1 MRLKKSI
8 IFLILFFSILILKNT
23 PVLGVVLTEVEY
35 NGITYKPDVAP
46 LELQTK
52 TDSYLISIS
61 SDLTSI
67 RVIEPYNPDD
77 YLVCYTSTSLGSGT
91 YYRIRGYSLSSKSLT
106 SINVYISTFSEG
118 VWSGWKEQ
126 TDSSSSSLAPGSTS
140 LFLHVKKS
148 NIVLYSSYLGI
159 IGTEVISSGI
169 PLPGGIK
176 FTDNITIF
184 RTNKK
189 SDPSYYLV
197 YSNNKKNKFF
207 TAYDY
212 DYRFVDPSHSASYF
226 DYYKY
231 DSSLKEFVYISNSN
245 YFRADASDVFEVLYS
260 YNSILKTNSYTEYN
274 YSCSDYF
281 QFYYDYK
288 NFPYIANTAEDLA
301 NGSSSNIV
309 IFPGD
314 FKNDEDITFT
324 IYSVEE
330 RDLEDGS
337 TYEYQNPVFSQTLN
351 NTSTYYKS
359 LDDDSEFWFEIPID
373 DYFSLLEKGTQYIFN
388 ISYSYNDKSY
398 SNDIYATWGGLTQ
411 EDIDKNKQ
419 LEETIKQTEKIE
431 EQTEAIKEQTEAIK
445 EQTEVSKSIW
455 GTLKE
460 VLSYINP
467 FSENFFVYKLIDLLI
482 DMFISLFV
490 PSNDFFSEWFS
501 DLNEWLG
508 ERFGFLY
515 YPFELVIDVLNRI
528 SALKFSDSFV
538 LSFPDLK
545 ISLFGEESTLIKSF
559 SYNFNDL
566 VAVSPFDSIYDFYL
580 IAVDVILILGLVI
593 LIKNTFVE
601 IFGGKFADDVVHN
614 LNSNSTTSSK
624 NSNTSNSSKNN
635 KK

>member
-1 MRLKKSI
+1 M
-8 IFLILFFSILILKNT
+8 
-23 PVLGVVLTEVEY
+23 
-35 NGITYKPDVAP
+35 
-46 LELQTK
+46 
-52 TDSYLISIS
+52 
-61 SDLTSI
+61 
-67 RVIEPYNPDD
+67 
-77 YLVCYTSTSLGSGT
+77 
-91 YYRIRGYSLSSKSLT
+91 
-106 SINVYISTFSEG
+106 
-118 VWSGWKEQ
+118 
-126 TDSSSSSLAPGSTS
+126 
-140 LFLHVKKS
+140 HVKKS

>member
-1 MRLKKSI
+1 MRFKKII

>member
-1 MRLKKSI
+1 MRFKKII

-330 RDLEDGS
+330 RDLEDGF

-482 DMFISLFV
+482 DALKSLFI
-490 PSNDFFSEWFS
+490 PE
-501 DLNEWLG
+501 
-508 ERFGFLY
+508 ER
-515 YPFELVIDVLNRI
+515 
-528 SALKFSDSFV
+528 
-538 LSFPDLK
+538 
-545 ISLFGEESTLIKSF
+545 
-559 SYNFNDL
+559 
-566 VAVSPFDSIYDFYL
+566 
-580 IAVDVILILGLVI
+580 
-593 LIKNTFVE
+593 
-601 IFGGKFADDVVHN
+601 IF
-614 LNSNSTTSSK
+614 
-624 NSNTSNSSKNN
+624 
-635 KK
+635 

>member
-46 LELQTK
+46 LELQTN
-52 TDSYLISIS
+52 TDSYMIYIS
-61 SDLTSI
+61 SDLTEI
-67 RVIEPYNPDD
+67 NVIEPYNSDD
-77 YLVCYTSTSLGSGT
+77 YLVAYSDTSLSNGTYNRVKGYNLSSNSLTSVLIYTSTFSD
-91 YYRIRGYSLSSKSLT
+91 SS
-106 SINVYISTFSEG
+106 
-118 VWSGWKEQ
+118 WSGWSENSD
-126 TDSSSSSLAPGSTS
+126 TFISSYAPGSTAS
-140 LFLHVKKS
+140 YLPVKKS
-148 NIVLYSSYLGI
+148 NIALYSSALGI

-169 PLPGGIK
+169 PLPEGIK

-184 RTNKK
+184 SCDST
-189 SDPSYYLV
+189 PYYYLF
-197 YSNNKKNKFF
+197 YSSNKENKFF
-207 TAYDY
+207 EHYSCEYKMIDT
-212 DYRFVDPSHSASYF
+212 SHAIVYF

-231 DSSLKEFVYISNSN
+231 NSSSKEFEYIGNVNKVTAKYN
-245 YFRADASDVFEVLYS
+245 YNFKILYS
-260 YNSILKTNSYTEYN
+260 YNSIVKKTSFTEYN
-274 YSCSDYF
+274 YSYGDFF